1 MNDLDSNGHL
11 YTDSGKKIPELNL
24 NPKAYIDKTIVIYGP
39 SKTGKTV
46 ITKNIMKIVNAYI
59 DQILVIAPSEPSNR
73 SYEGFVEAPFIH
85 YKLFI
90 SDPNANSSSKRDD
103 SKERSFAFL
112 ESIWKRQEMMA
123 AIYTRTNKIEIIE
136 SLFSHVVP
144 HIKEEGETIVNNINA
159 KRKIATE
166 EIKNKYNNNPGLC
179 DAKLKELN
187 SMYDDL
193 LIQLY
198 KKYIH
203 IDYENVWQLNLTE
216 DERYSLQYL
225 CFNPR
230 LLLIFD
236 DCAAQ
241 LKPFFSKEIFR
252 KLFYQNRHGFITLI
266 ICCQDDTDLPTNLR
280 KNAFINFFTE
290 PVVCLSN
297 FERSSNNYSKQAK
310 SFVTEIIPY
319 VFKGYR
325 KMAYIREDDK
335 CNFFYHVTFEYPELF
350 KFGSIALQELCD
362 VVKNTGTM
370 MDTSNP
376 FYDYF
381 KLT

>member
-1 MNDLDSNGHL
+1 MSDLDSNGFL
-11 YTDSGKKIPELNL
+11 YTDSGKKIPELRI
-24 NPKAYIDKTIVIYGP
+24 NPRSYIDKTIVIYGP

-46 ITKNIMKIVNAYI
+46 ITKNIMKIVSSYI

-73 SYEGFVEAPFIH
+73 SYEGFVESPFVH
-85 YKLFI
+85 YKLYI
-90 SDPNANSSSKRDD
+90 SDPNSSNSKKDD
-103 SKERSFAFL
+103 SKERSSNFL

-123 AIYTRTNKIEIIE
+123 AIYTRSNKIEIIS
-136 SLFSHVVP
+136 SLFDRVSND
-144 HIKEEGETIVNNINA
+144 IKKDGTILVSNIIK
-159 KRKIATE
+159 KRE
-166 EIKNKYNNNPGLC
+166 NSLNEIREKYKGNQGLC
-179 DAKLKELN
+179 DSKIKDLN
-187 SMYDDL
+187 SVYDDL

-203 IDYENVWQLNLTE
+203 LDYEKLWNSNLSE
-216 DERYSLQYL
+216 DERYSLKYL

-241 LKPFFSKEIFR
+241 LRPFLSKEIFR

-266 ICCQDDTDLPTNLR
+266 LCCQDDTDLPTNLR

-297 FERSSNNYSKQAK
+297 FERSSNNYSKHAK

-335 CNFFYHVTFEYPELF
+335 NNSFYHVTFEYPEVF
-350 KFGSIALQELCD
+350 KFGSKALHELCEI
-362 VVKNTGTM
+362 VKNSGTS

-381 KLT
+381 KLP

>member
-1 MNDLDSNGHL
+1 MCDLDNNRYL
-11 YTDSGKKIPELNL
+11 YTDSGKKIPELNI
-24 NPKAYIDKTIVIYGP
+24 NPKSYIDKTIVIYGP

-46 ITKNIMKIVNAYI
+46 ITKNIMKIVNPYI
-59 DQILVIAPSEPSNR
+59 DQILVISPSEPSNR
-73 SYEGFVEAPFIH
+73 SYEGFVESPFIH
-85 YKLFI
+85 YKLYI
-90 SDPNANSSSKRDD
+90 SDPNQNYTNKKDD
-103 SKERSFAFL
+103 SKERSFVFL

-123 AIYTRTNKIEIIE
+123 AIYTRTNRLDILS
-136 SLFSHVVP
+136 SLFNYVVQ
-144 HIKEEGETIVNNINA
+144 HIREEGDVFINNINN
-159 KRKIATE
+159 KRTIAIN
-166 EIKNKYNNNPGLC
+166 EIKEKYSSNTGIC
-179 DAKLKELN
+179 DAKIKEINIL
-187 SMYDDL
+187 YDDL

-203 IDYENVWQLNLTE
+203 IDYENIWKNNLTE

-241 LKPFFSKEIFR
+241 LKPFFTKEIFR

-297 FERSSNNYSKQAK
+297 FERSSNNYSKASK
-310 SFVTEIIPY
+310 SFVAEIIPY

-335 CNFFYHVTFEYPELF
+335 RNFFYHVTFEYPELF
-350 KFGSIALQELCD
+350 QFGSTALHELCD
-362 VVKNTGTM
+362 IVKNNGTT

-381 KLT
+381 KLI

>member
-1 MNDLDSNGHL
+1 MSDLDINGYL
-11 YTDSGKKIPELNL
+11 YTDNGKRIPELNI
-24 NPKAYIDKTIVIYGP
+24 NPKSYIDKTIVIYGP

-46 ITKNIMKIVNAYI
+46 ITKNIMKIVSNYI

-73 SYEGFVEAPFIH
+73 SYEGFVESPFIH
-85 YKLFI
+85 YKLYI
-90 SDPNANSSSKRDD
+90 SDSNSSGISKRDD

-123 AIYTRTNKIEIIE
+123 AIYTRTNKLEVIS
-136 SLFSHVVP
+136 SLFSHVVK
-144 HIKEEGETIVNNINA
+144 HIREEGETIIKNINN
-159 KRKIATE
+159 KRVLSLG
-166 EIKNKYNNNPGLC
+166 EIKEKYKSNVGLC
-179 DAKLKELN
+179 DAKTKEIET
-187 SMYDDL
+187 MYDDL

-203 IDYENVWQLNLTE
+203 IDYENVWKSDLTE

-310 SFVTEIIPY
+310 SFVNEIIPY

-335 CNFFYHVTFEYPELF
+335 NNFFYHITFDYPEIF
-350 KFGSIALQELCD
+350 KFGSKALHELCEI
-362 VVKNTGTM
+362 VKNSGTT

>member
-1 MNDLDSNGHL
+1 MNDLDSNHYL
-11 YTDSGKKIPELNL
+11 YTDNGKRIPELNI

-46 ITKNIMKIVNAYI
+46 ITKNIMKIVSNYI
-59 DQILVIAPSEPSNR
+59 EQILVIAPSEPSNR
-73 SYEGFVEAPFIH
+73 SYEGFVESPFIH
-85 YKLFI
+85 YKLYI
-90 SDPNANSSSKRDD
+90 SDPNSTGISKKDD

-123 AIYTRTNKIEIIE
+123 AIYTRTNKIEVIT

-144 HIKEEGETIVNNINA
+144 HIKEEGESIINNINK
-159 KRKIATE
+159 KRDAAIE
-166 EIKNKYNNNPGLC
+166 EIYNKYSDNSGIC
-179 DAKLKELN
+179 DSKTKELN
-187 SMYDDL
+187 GMYDDL

-203 IDYENVWQLNLTE
+203 IDYENVWQSELSE

-297 FERSSNNYSKQAK
+297 FERSSNNYSKPAK
-310 SFVTEIIPY
+310 SFVTEIIPS

-325 KMAYIREDDK
+325 KMAYIREDDNS
-335 CNFFYHVTFEYPELF
+335 NFFYHITFDYPHMF
-350 KFGSIALQELCD
+350 KFGSKALHELCE
-362 VVKNTGTM
+362 VVKNTGTT

-381 KLT
+381 KLC

>member
-1 MNDLDSNGHL
+1 
-11 YTDSGKKIPELNL
+11 
-24 NPKAYIDKTIVIYGP
+24 
-39 SKTGKTV
+39 
-46 ITKNIMKIVNAYI
+46 
-59 DQILVIAPSEPSNR
+59 
-73 SYEGFVEAPFIH
+73 
-85 YKLFI
+85 
-90 SDPNANSSSKRDD
+90 
-103 SKERSFAFL
+103 
-112 ESIWKRQEMMA
+112 MMA
-123 AIYTRTNKIEIIE
+123 AIYTRTNKIEVIS

-144 HIKEEGETIVNNINA
+144 HIREEGDIIVNNINE
-159 KRKIATE
+159 KRRTATE
-166 EIKNKYNNNPGLC
+166 EVKSKYSNPGLC
-179 DAKLKELN
+179 DSKLKELN
-187 SMYDDL
+187 IMYDDL

-203 IDYENVWQLNLTE
+203 IDYENVWRSNLNE

-241 LKPFFSKEIFR
+241 LKPFFTKEIFR

-290 PVVCLSN
+290 PIVCLSN
-297 FERSSNNYSKQAK
+297 FERSSNNYSKIAK
-310 SFVTEIIPY
+310 SFVSEIIPY

-335 CNFFYHVTFEYPELF
+335 NNFFYHVTFEYPQLF
-350 KFGSIALQELCD
+350 KFGSKALHELCD
-362 VVKNTGTM
+362 IVKNKGTT

-376 FYDYF
+376 FYEYF
-381 KLT
+381 KLS

>member
-1 MNDLDSNGHL
+1 MTDLDNNHNL
-11 YTDSGKKIPELNL
+11 YTDSGKRIPELNI
-24 NPKAYIDKTIVIYGP
+24 NSKEYVDKTIVIYGP

-46 ITKNIMKIVNAYI
+46 ITKNIMKHVSKYI

-73 SYEGFVEAPFIH
+73 SYEGFVDSPFIH
-85 YKLFI
+85 YSL
-90 SDPNANSSSKRDD
+90 STDTPNGSRKDD
-103 SKERSFAFL
+103 SKDKAFTFL
-112 ESIWKRQEMMA
+112 ENIWKRQEMMA
-123 AIYTRTNKIEIIE
+123 AIYTRSNRIETIM
-136 SLFSHVVP
+136 SLFNHVVQ
-144 HIKEEGETIVNNINA
+144 HIREEGEAMVNNINK
-159 KRKIATE
+159 KRIISAD
-166 EIKNKYNNNPGLC
+166 EIKSKYDNNSGLC
-179 DAKLKELN
+179 DAKLMDLN
-187 SMYDDL
+187 NMYDDL

-203 IDYENVWQLNLTE
+203 IDYENVWRSELTE

-252 KLFYQNRHGFITLI
+252 KLFYQNRHSFITLI

-290 PVVCLSN
+290 PIVCVSN
-297 FERSSNNYSKQAK
+297 FERSSNNYSK
-310 SFVTEIIPY
+310 STRTYVTEIVPY
-319 VFKGYR
+319 IFKGFR
-325 KMAYIREDDK
+325 KLAYIREDDRH
-335 CNFFYHVTFEYPELF
+335 NNYYHVTFDYPELF
-350 KFGSIALQELCD
+350 KFGSKALHELCD
-362 VVKNTGTM
+362 IVKNAGTT

-376 FYDYF
+376 FYEYF
-381 KLT
+381 KLS